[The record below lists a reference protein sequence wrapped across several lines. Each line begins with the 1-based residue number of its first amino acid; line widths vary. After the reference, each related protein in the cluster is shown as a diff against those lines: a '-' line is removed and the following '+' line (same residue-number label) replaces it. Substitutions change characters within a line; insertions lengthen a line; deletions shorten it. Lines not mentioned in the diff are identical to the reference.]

1 MIRKSIIN
9 NAICHYV
16 GLFNNTDT
24 SDKFFKH
31 LIPFINFKSISDRDI
46 LQNDRI
52 INYVNFNKFDKLRIV
67 RLIIRKPEIIDK
79 IDQNVI
85 KFKIRD
91 LIPIFLSH
99 PNLMEYF
106 EINLEEVSGHEAIKL
121 LECDQ
126 SLINKL
132 KIEKYNYGIKDIMD
146 IIDKFSYNDE
156 IMEKVDFEK
165 LDHYATRMML
175 MKTGNKYISKIN
187 FDKLKAT
194 DWVDILNK
202 RPELIKFCNLKLFES
217 GDCYLL
223 TKIVDQFPY
232 LENMII
238 ENINRISALGWENLL
253 INNPIKYKDI
263 CKYELLSKK
272 NWENILR
279 QHFDLFEEIYLEYK

>member
-1 MIRKSIIN
+1 
-9 NAICHYV
+9 
-16 GLFNNTDT
+16 
-24 SDKFFKH
+24 
-31 LIPFINFKSISDRDI
+31 
-46 LQNDRI
+46 
-52 INYVNFNKFDKLRIV
+52 
-67 RLIIRKPEIIDK
+67 
-79 IDQNVI
+79 
-85 KFKIRD
+85 
-91 LIPIFLSH
+91 
-99 PNLMEYF
+99 
-106 EINLEEVSGHEAIKL
+106 
-121 LECDQ
+121 
-126 SLINKL
+126 
-132 KIEKYNYGIKDIMD
+132 
-146 IIDKFSYNDE
+146 
-156 IMEKVDFEK
+156 MEKVDFEK